1 MSSPRTLCAYVHVPY
16 CLRRCGYCDFNTYS
30 NLSLGPGV
38 EGYAAALLQEVGLY
52 APDCSGSVA
61 ESQGGG
67 HKSGGHKVGAGHEG
81 GAGGVGAGHVGAG
94 HEGGSGGVGAG
105 GAGGRALTSVFFGGG
120 TPTVLPATDLVR
132 VLRGLSE
139 TFGLTPGAEVTT
151 EANPDT
157 VTPQYLEALAAGG
170 FTRVSFGMQSAIPAV
185 LATLDRTHQQKHLVA
200 GVRAA
205 RAQGLEVSVD
215 LIYGTPGESLADWRA
230 SLDAA
235 LELGVDHV
243 SCYALVIEP
252 GTALGRA
259 LAQGEIAPVDPDDQ
273 ADKYELADETLS
285 AAGLE
290 WYEISNWARPSHEC
304 CHNLAYWQNQ
314 DWYGFG
320 PGAHSHL
327 GSTRFWNLRHPAK
340 WMQSLQAGHR
350 PIDDQEIITGESAR
364 LEKLLLN
371 LRLRQGLDLGEY
383 AREFGVD
390 APAVLR
396 EAHELAGEGLLD
408 GALLPDGDSLP
419 DCDLVQKGG
428 SLPVGPLSRVGE
440 LPQVDGLPHQGGLLT
455 PEEFPHREGS
465 APDALNSG
473 AGRAV
478 LTRRGRLLAD
488 TVIQRLV
495 GVS

>member
-30 NLSLGPGV
+30 NLLLGPGV

-52 APDCSGSVA
+52 APDYSGSVA
-61 ESQGGG
+61 ESQG
-67 HKSGGHKVGAGHEG
+67 GGHKVGAGHEG
-81 GAGGVGAGHVGAG
+81 GAGGAGTGHVGAV
-94 HEGGSGGVGAG
+94 HQD
-105 GAGGRALTSVFFGGG
+105 GRPLTSVFFGGG

-132 VLRGLSE
+132 VLRGLSQ
-139 TFGLTPGAEVTT
+139 TFGLVPGAEVTT

-157 VTPQYLEALAAGG
+157 VTPQYLEALAVGG

-185 LATLDRTHQQKHLVA
+185 LATLDRTHQQQHLVA

-259 LAQGEIAPVDPDDQ
+259 LAQGEIPPVDPDDQ

-285 AAGLE
+285 ATGLE
-290 WYEISNWARPSHEC
+290 WYEISNWARPGHEC
-304 CHNLAYWQNQ
+304 RHNLAYWRDQ

-340 WMQSLQAGHR
+340 WAQSLQVGHR

-383 AREFGVD
+383 AREFRVD
-390 APAVLR
+390 AAALLS
-396 EAHELAGEGLLD
+396 EAHELAAEGLLD
-408 GALLPDGDSLP
+408 GALLPD
-419 DCDLVQKGG
+419 
-428 SLPVGPLSRVGE
+428 
-440 LPQVDGLPHQGGLLT
+440 T
-455 PEEFPHREGS
+455 S
-465 APDALNSG
+465 ASG

-488 TVIQRLV
+488 TVIQRLA

>member
-30 NLSLGPGV
+30 NLLLGPGV
-38 EGYAAALLQEVGLY
+38 EGYAAALLREVGLY

-67 HKSGGHKVGAGHEG
+67 HQGGGHEDGGVGGGHEDGVG
-81 GAGGVGAGHVGAG
+81 GVGPGGVGAVNQD
-94 HEGGSGGVGAG
+94 
-105 GAGGRALTSVFFGGG
+105 GRALTSVFFGGG
-120 TPTVLPATDLVR
+120 TPTVLPAADLVR

-139 TFGLTPGAEVTT
+139 TFGLAPDAEVTT

-157 VTPQYLEALAAGG
+157 VAPQYLEALAAGG

-185 LATLDRTHQQKHLVA
+185 LATLDRTHQQQHLVA

-215 LIYGTPGESLADWRA
+215 LIYGTPTESLADWRA

-259 LAQGEIAPVDPDDQ
+259 LAQGEIPPVDPDDQ
-273 ADKYELADETLS
+273 ADKYELAVEVLS

-290 WYEISNWARPSHEC
+290 WYEISNWARPGHEC
-304 CHNLAYWQNQ
+304 RHNLAYWQNQ

-327 GSTRFWNLRHPAK
+327 GSMRFWNLRHPAK
-340 WMQSLQAGHR
+340 WIQSLRAGHR
-350 PIDDQEIITGESAR
+350 PVDGQEIITGESAR

-390 APAVLR
+390 AAALLR

-408 GALLPDGDSLP
+408 GALLPGADSLP

-428 SLPVGPLSRVGE
+428 SLPVGQLSRG
-440 LPQVDGLPHQGGLLT
+440 DGLPQADGLPRGDELLHQD
-455 PEEFPHREGS
+455 GS
-465 APDALNSG
+465 ALDALTSG

-478 LTRRGRLLAD
+478 LTRSGRLLAD
-488 TVIQRLV
+488 TVIQRLA
-495 GVS
+495 GVQ

>member
-30 NLSLGPGV
+30 NLLLGPGV
-38 EGYAAALLQEVGLY
+38 EGYAAALLREVGLY
-52 APDCSGSVA
+52 APDCSGA
-61 ESQGGG
+61 DAACQGGG
-67 HKSGGHKVGAGHEG
+67 HEGGAGHKG
-81 GAGGVGAGHVGAG
+81 GAGGVGAGH
-94 HEGGSGGVGAG
+94 VGAG

-120 TPTVLPATDLVR
+120 TPTVLPAADLVR
-132 VLRGLSE
+132 VLRGLRQ
-139 TFGLTPGAEVTT
+139 TFGLVPEAEVTA

-157 VTPQYLEALAAGG
+157 VTPQYLEALATGG

-259 LAQGEIAPVDPDDQ
+259 LARGGIAPVDPDDQ

-290 WYEISNWARPSHEC
+290 WYEISNWARPGHEC
-304 CHNLAYWQNQ
+304 RHNLAYWQNQ

-327 GSTRFWNLRHPAK
+327 DSTRFWNLRHPAK
-340 WMQSLQAGHR
+340 WMQSLRAGHR
-350 PIDDQEIITGESAR
+350 PVDGQEIITGESAR

-371 LRLRQGLDLGEY
+371 LRLRQGLDLREY

-390 APAVLR
+390 AAALLR

-408 GALLPDGDSLP
+408 GALLPGGDSLP

-428 SLPVGPLSRVGE
+428 SLPVGQLSQVGE
-440 LPQVDGLPHQGGLLT
+440 LPQVDGLPHQGGLL
-455 PEEFPHREGS
+455 HQCGS
-465 APDALNSG
+465 APDALTCG

-488 TVIQRLV
+488 TVIQRLA

>member
-38 EGYAAALLQEVGLY
+38 EGYAAALLREVGLY
-52 APDCSGSVA
+52 APDCSGTEAVC
-61 ESQGGG
+61 QDGG
-67 HKSGGHKVGAGHEG
+67 HE
-81 GAGGVGAGHVGAG
+81 
-94 HEGGSGGVGAG
+94 
-105 GAGGRALTSVFFGGG
+105 GGRALTSVFFGGG

-132 VLRGLSE
+132 VLRGLRQ
-139 TFGLTPGAEVTT
+139 TFGLVPGAEITT

-157 VTPQYLEALAAGG
+157 VTPQYLEALATGG

-185 LATLDRTHQQKHLVA
+185 LATLDRTHQQQHLVA

-215 LIYGTPGESLADWRA
+215 LIYGTPGESLADWQA

-259 LAQGEIAPVDPDDQ
+259 LARGGIAPVDPDDQ
-273 ADKYELADETLS
+273 ADKYELADEVLS
-285 AAGLE
+285 AVGLE
-290 WYEISNWARPSHEC
+290 WYEISNWARPGHEC
-304 CHNLAYWQNQ
+304 RHNLAYWQNQ

-327 GSTRFWNLRHPAK
+327 GSMRFWNLRHPAK

-350 PIDDQEIITGESAR
+350 PVDDQEIITGESAR

-390 APAVLR
+390 AAALLR

-408 GALLPDGDSLP
+408 SALLPDGDSLP
-419 DCDLVQKGG
+419 DCELMQKGG
-428 SLPVGPLSRVGE
+428 SLPVGQLSRG
-440 LPQVDGLPHQGGLLT
+440 DGLPQGDGIPQQDEFLRQDGL
-455 PEEFPHREGS
+455 
-465 APDALNSG
+465 APDVLTSG

-488 TVIQRLV
+488 TVIQRLA
-495 GVS
+495 GVQ

>member
-52 APDCSGSVA
+52 APDRFGA
-61 ESQGGG
+61 EAVRRDLGHQDGG
-67 HKSGGHKVGAGHEG
+67 HKG
-81 GAGGVGAGHVGAG
+81 GAGGFGPG
-94 HEGGSGGVGAG
+94 GAG
-105 GAGGRALTSVFFGGG
+105 GAGAVSQDGRTLTSVFFGGG
-120 TPTVLPATDLVR
+120 TPTVLPAADLVR

-139 TFGLTPGAEVTT
+139 TFGLAPDAEVTT

-157 VTPQYLEALAAGG
+157 VTPQYLEALATGG

-290 WYEISNWARPSHEC
+290 WYEISNWARPGHEC
-304 CHNLAYWQNQ
+304 RHNLAYWQNQ

-350 PIDDQEIITGESAR
+350 PVDDQEFITGESAR

-371 LRLRQGLDLGEY
+371 LRLREGLDLGEY

-390 APAVLR
+390 AAALLR
-396 EAHELAGEGLLD
+396 EAHELAAEGLLD
-408 GALLPDGDSLP
+408 SALLPDGDSLP
-419 DCDLVQKGG
+419 DCELMQKGG
-428 SLPVGPLSRVGE
+428 SLPVGQLSRG
-440 LPQVDGLPHQGGLLT
+440 DGLPQGDGIPQQDEFLRQDGL
-455 PEEFPHREGS
+455 
-465 APDALNSG
+465 APDVLTSG

-488 TVIQRLV
+488 TVIQRLA
-495 GVS
+495 GVQ

>member
-38 EGYAAALLQEVGLY
+38 EGYAAALLREVGLY
-52 APDCSGSVA
+52 APDCSDA
-61 ESQGGG
+61 EAACRDGGHQGGR
-67 HKSGGHKVGAGHEG
+67 HEGGRHEG
-81 GAGGVGAGHVGAG
+81 GAGVAGTGDAGAVPQDGGHQDT
-94 HEGGSGGVGAG
+94 
-105 GAGGRALTSVFFGGG
+105 RPLTSVFFGGG
-120 TPTVLPATDLVR
+120 TPTVLPAADLVR
-132 VLRGLSE
+132 VLRGLRQ
-139 TFGLTPGAEVTT
+139 TFGLMPGAEVTT

-157 VTPQYLEALAAGG
+157 VTPQYLDTLAAGG

-185 LATLDRTHQQKHLVA
+185 LETLDRTHQQQHLVA

-230 SLDAA
+230 SLEAA
-235 LELGVDHV
+235 LDLGVDHV

-259 LAQGEIAPVDPDDQ
+259 LAQGKIAPVDPDDQ
-273 ADKYELADETLS
+273 ADKYELADEMLS

-290 WYEISNWARPSHEC
+290 WYEISNWARPGHVC
-304 CHNLAYWQNQ
+304 RHNLAYWQNQ

-340 WMQSLQAGHR
+340 WMQSLRAGHR
-350 PIDDQEIITGESAR
+350 PVDGQEIITGESAR

-390 APAVLR
+390 AAALLS
-396 EAHELAGEGLLD
+396 EAHELAGEGLLT
-408 GALLPDGDSLP
+408 G
-419 DCDLVQKGG
+419 
-428 SLPVGPLSRVGE
+428 
-440 LPQVDGLPHQGGLLT
+440 
-455 PEEFPHREGS
+455 
-465 APDALNSG
+465 N

-488 TVIQRLV
+488 TVIQRLA

>member
-38 EGYAAALLQEVGLY
+38 GGYAAALLREVGLY
-52 APDCSGSVA
+52 APDSSGVEA
-61 ESQGGG
+61 VCRDGG
-67 HKSGGHKVGAGHEG
+67 HKGGRHEDGVGGV
-81 GAGGVGAGHVGAG
+81 GGVGAV
-94 HEGGSGGVGAG
+94 SQD
-105 GAGGRALTSVFFGGG
+105 GRALTSVFFGGG

-132 VLRGLSE
+132 VLHGLSE
-139 TFGLTPGAEVTT
+139 TFGLVPGAEVTT

-157 VTPQYLEALAAGG
+157 VTPQYLDTLAAGG

-185 LATLDRTHQQKHLVA
+185 LATLDRTHQQQHLVA

-290 WYEISNWARPSHEC
+290 WYEISNWARPGHVC
-304 CHNLAYWQNQ
+304 RHNLAYWQNQ

-340 WMQSLQAGHR
+340 WMQSLRAGHR
-350 PIDDQEIITGESAR
+350 PVDDQEFITGESAC

-371 LRLRQGLDLGEY
+371 LRLREGLDLGEY

-390 APAVLR
+390 AAALLS

-408 GALLPDGDSLP
+408 GALLPD
-419 DCDLVQKGG
+419 
-428 SLPVGPLSRVGE
+428 
-440 LPQVDGLPHQGGLLT
+440 T
-455 PEEFPHREGS
+455 S
-465 APDALNSG
+465 ASG

-488 TVIQRLV
+488 TVIQRLA

>member
-30 NLSLGPGV
+30 NLLLGPGV
-38 EGYAAALLQEVGLY
+38 ERYAAALLREVGLY

-61 ESQGGG
+61 ESQD
-67 HKSGGHKVGAGHEG
+67 GGHKVGAGG
-81 GAGGVGAGHVGAG
+81 VGAG
-94 HEGGSGGVGAG
+94 HEGGSGRVGAG
-105 GAGGRALTSVFFGGG
+105 DAGSGHQGGRALTSVFFGGG
-120 TPTVLPATDLVR
+120 TPTVLPAADLVR

-139 TFGLTPGAEVTT
+139 TFGMVPGAEVTT

-235 LELGVDHV
+235 LELGMDHV

-259 LAQGEIAPVDPDDQ
+259 LAQGEIPPVDPDDQ

-290 WYEISNWARPSHEC
+290 WYEISNWARLGHEC
-304 CHNLAYWQNQ
+304 RHNLAYWQNQ

-327 GSTRFWNLRHPAK
+327 GSKRFWNLRHPAK
-340 WMQSLQAGHR
+340 WAQSLQAGHR

-390 APAVLR
+390 AAALLR

-408 GALLPDGDSLP
+408 GALLPDSLP

-428 SLPVGPLSRVGE
+428 SLPVGQLSQVGE
-440 LPQVDGLPHQGGLLT
+440 LPQGDGLPRGDELLT
-455 PEEFPHREGS
+455 PEEFPHREES

>member
-38 EGYAAALLQEVGLY
+38 EGYAAALLREVGLY
-52 APDCSGSVA
+52 ASDCFGA
-61 ESQGGG
+61 EAVCQGGG
-67 HKSGGHKVGAGHEG
+67 HKGGVGHEG
-81 GAGGVGAGHVGAG
+81 GV
-94 HEGGSGGVGAG
+94 G
-105 GAGGRALTSVFFGGG
+105 GAGAGDAGVGGAGAVHQNGGHQDGRVLTSVFFGGG
-120 TPTVLPATDLVR
+120 TPTVLPATDLGR

-139 TFGLTPGAEVTT
+139 TFGLAPDAEVTT

-185 LATLDRTHQQKHLVA
+185 LATLDRTHQQQHLVA

-215 LIYGTPGESLADWRA
+215 LIYGTPGETLADWRA

-290 WYEISNWARPSHEC
+290 WYEISNWARPGHEC
-304 CHNLAYWQNQ
+304 RHNLAYWRDQ

-327 GSTRFWNLRHPAK
+327 GSARFWNLRHPAK
-340 WMQSLQAGHR
+340 WAQSLQAGHR
-350 PIDDQEIITGESAR
+350 PVDGQEIITGESAR

-390 APAVLR
+390 AAALLS
-396 EAHELAGEGLLD
+396 EAHELAQEGLLD
-408 GALLPDGDSLP
+408 GALLPGGDSLP

-428 SLPVGPLSRVGE
+428 SLPVGPLSQG
-440 LPQVDGLPHQGGLLT
+440 DGLPHQD
-455 PEEFPHREGS
+455 GS
-465 APDALNSG
+465 APNALTSG

-488 TVIQRLV
+488 TVIQRLA

>member
-38 EGYAAALLQEVGLY
+38 EGYAAALLREVGLY

-61 ESQGGG
+61 ESQVGG
-67 HKSGGHKVGAGHEG
+67 HKSGGHKVGAGR
-81 GAGGVGAGHVGAG
+81 VGAGCQDV
-94 HEGGSGGVGAG
+94 
-105 GAGGRALTSVFFGGG
+105 RALTSVFFGGG
-120 TPTVLPATDLVR
+120 TPTVLPAADLVR

-139 TFGLTPGAEVTT
+139 TFGLVPEAEVTT

-157 VTPQYLEALAAGG
+157 VTPQYLEALAEGG

-185 LATLDRTHQQKHLVA
+185 LATLDRTHHQQHLVA

-215 LIYGTPGESLADWRA
+215 LIYGTPGESLADWQA

-273 ADKYELADETLS
+273 AYKYELADEMLS

-290 WYEISNWARPSHEC
+290 WYEISNWARPGHEC
-304 CHNLAYWQNQ
+304 RHNLAYWQNQ

-327 GSTRFWNLRHPAK
+327 DSTRFWNLRHPAK
-340 WMQSLQAGHR
+340 WMQSLRAGHR
-350 PIDDQEIITGESAR
+350 PVDGQEIITGESAR

-390 APAVLR
+390 AAALLS

-408 GALLPDGDSLP
+408 GALLPDGDSLS
-419 DCDLVQKGG
+419 DCELMQKGG
-428 SLPVGPLSRVGE
+428 SLPVGQPLQVDG
-440 LPQVDGLPHQGGLLT
+440 LPQGDGLPHQGGLL
-455 PEEFPHREGS
+455 HQDGS

-488 TVIQRLV
+488 TVIQRLA

>member
-1 MSSPRTLCAYVHVPY
+1 MGSPRTLSAYVHVPY

-38 EGYAAALLQEVGLY
+38 GGYAAALLREIGLY
-52 APDCSGSVA
+52 ARDCSGAVA
-61 ESQGGG
+61 VCPDGG
-67 HKSGGHKVGAGHEG
+67 HKGGGHEG
-81 GAGGVGAGHVGAG
+81 GAGV
-94 HEGGSGGVGAG
+94 VGAG
-105 GAGGRALTSVFFGGG
+105 GTGAGRQDGRALTSVFFGGG

-132 VLRGLSE
+132 VLRGLNQ
-139 TFGLTPGAEVTT
+139 TFGLAPDAEVTT

-157 VTPQYLEALAAGG
+157 VTPEDLDTLVAGG
-170 FTRVSFGMQSAIPAV
+170 FTRVSFGMQSAVPAV
-185 LATLDRTHQQKHLVA
+185 LATLNRTHQQKHLVA
-200 GVRAA
+200 GVQAA
-205 RAQGLEVSVD
+205 HSRGLEVSVD
-215 LIYGTPGESLADWRA
+215 LIYGTPGETLADWRA

-259 LAQGEIAPVDPDDQ
+259 LAQGDIPPVDPDDQ
-273 ADKYELADETLS
+273 ADKYELADEVLS
-285 AAGLE
+285 AAGLQ
-290 WYEISNWARPSHEC
+290 WYEISNWALPGHEC
-304 CHNLAYWQNQ
+304 RHNLAYWRDQ

-340 WMQSLQAGHR
+340 WMQSVQSGRR
-350 PIDDQEIITGESAR
+350 PVDGQEIVTGDSAR
-364 LEKLLLN
+364 LERLLLN

-390 APAVLR
+390 PAALLF
-396 EAHELAGEGLLD
+396 EARELAGEGLLEG
-408 GALLPDGDSLP
+408 GALLPEDATPSDYELAP
-419 DCDLVQKGG
+419 KGG
-428 SLPVGPLSRVGE
+428 SLSVGQCSQG
-440 LPQVDGLPHQGGLLT
+440 DGLPHQNELL
-455 PEEFPHREGS
+455 HQDGS
-465 APDALNSG
+465 VTDTLTSN

-488 TVIQRLV
+488 TVIQRLA
-495 GVS
+495 GVQ

>member
-38 EGYAAALLQEVGLY
+38 EGYAAALLREVGLY
-52 APDCSGSVA
+52 APDCSGA
-61 ESQGGG
+61 DAACQGGG
-67 HKSGGHKVGAGHEG
+67 HKG
-81 GAGGVGAGHVGAG
+81 GAGHVGAG
-94 HEGGSGGVGAG
+94 GAG
-105 GAGGRALTSVFFGGG
+105 AISQGGRALTSVFFGGG

-132 VLRGLSE
+132 VLHGLSE
-139 TFGLTPGAEVTT
+139 TFGLVPGAEVTT

-230 SLDAA
+230 SLNAA

-259 LAQGEIAPVDPDDQ
+259 LAQGEIPPVDPDDQ

-290 WYEISNWARPSHEC
+290 WYEISNWARPGHEC
-304 CHNLAYWQNQ
+304 RHNLAYWQNQ

-340 WMQSLQAGHR
+340 WMQSLRAGHR
-350 PIDDQEIITGESAR
+350 PVDGQEIITGDSAR

-371 LRLRQGLDLGEY
+371 LRLRQGLDLREY

-390 APAVLR
+390 AAALLR
-396 EAHELAGEGLLD
+396 EAHELAG
-408 GALLPDGDSLP
+408 
-419 DCDLVQKGG
+419 
-428 SLPVGPLSRVGE
+428 
-440 LPQVDGLPHQGGLLT
+440 GGLLT
-455 PEEFPHREGS
+455 G
-465 APDALNSG
+465 N

-488 TVIQRLV
+488 TVIQRLA

>member
-38 EGYAAALLQEVGLY
+38 EGYAAALLREVGLY

-67 HKSGGHKVGAGHEG
+67 HQGGGHED
-81 GAGGVGAGHVGAG
+81 GGVGAGHVGAG
-94 HEGGSGGVGAG
+94 GAG
-105 GAGGRALTSVFFGGG
+105 AVSQDGRALTSVFFGGG
-120 TPTVLPATDLVR
+120 TPTVLPAADLVR
-132 VLRGLSE
+132 VLHGLRQ
-139 TFGLTPGAEVTT
+139 TFGLAPDAEVTT

-185 LATLDRTHQQKHLVA
+185 LATLDRTHQQQHLVA

-215 LIYGTPGESLADWRA
+215 LIYGTPTESLADWRS
-230 SLDAA
+230 SLNAA

-259 LAQGEIAPVDPDDQ
+259 LAQGGIPPVDPDDQ

-290 WYEISNWARPSHEC
+290 WYEISNWARPGHEC
-304 CHNLAYWQNQ
+304 RHNLAYWQNQ

-350 PIDDQEIITGESAR
+350 PVDDQEIITGESAR

-390 APAVLR
+390 APALLS
-396 EAHELAGEGLLD
+396 EAHELAAEGLLE

-419 DCDLVQKGG
+419 DCELMQKGG
-428 SLPVGPLSRVGE
+428 SLPVGQLSRG
-440 LPQVDGLPHQGGLLT
+440 DGLPQADGLPQGDEILRQDGL
-455 PEEFPHREGS
+455 
-465 APDALNSG
+465 APDALTNG

-495 GVS
+495 GVL

>member
-30 NLSLGPGV
+30 NLLLGPGV
-38 EGYAAALLQEVGLY
+38 ERYAAALLREVGLY

-61 ESQGGG
+61 ESQD
-67 HKSGGHKVGAGHEG
+67 GGHKVGAGG
-81 GAGGVGAGHVGAG
+81 VGAG
-94 HEGGSGGVGAG
+94 HEGGSGRVGAG
-105 GAGGRALTSVFFGGG
+105 DAGSGHQGGRALTSVFFGGG
-120 TPTVLPATDLVR
+120 TPTVLPAADLVR

-139 TFGLTPGAEVTT
+139 TFGMVPGAEVTT

-235 LELGVDHV
+235 LELGMDHV

-259 LAQGEIAPVDPDDQ
+259 LAQGEIPPVDPDDQ

-290 WYEISNWARPSHEC
+290 WYEISNWARPGHEC
-304 CHNLAYWQNQ
+304 RHNLAYWQNQ

-327 GSTRFWNLRHPAK
+327 GSKRFWNLRHPAK
-340 WMQSLQAGHR
+340 WAQSLQAGHR

-390 APAVLR
+390 AAALLR

-408 GALLPDGDSLP
+408 GALLPDSLP

-428 SLPVGPLSRVGE
+428 SLPVGQLSQVGE
-440 LPQVDGLPHQGGLLT
+440 LPQGDGLPRGDELLT
-455 PEEFPHREGS
+455 PEEFPHREES

>member
-38 EGYAAALLQEVGLY
+38 GGYAAALLREVGLY
-52 APDCSGSVA
+52 APDSSGVEA
-61 ESQGGG
+61 VCRDGG
-67 HKSGGHKVGAGHEG
+67 HKGGVGHEG
-81 GAGGVGAGHVGAG
+81 GAGHVGAG
-94 HEGGSGGVGAG
+94 GAVSQD
-105 GAGGRALTSVFFGGG
+105 GRALTSVFFGGG

-139 TFGLTPGAEVTT
+139 TFGLAPDAEVTT

-185 LATLDRTHQQKHLVA
+185 LATLDRTHQQQHLVA

-290 WYEISNWARPSHEC
+290 WYEISNWARPGHVC
-304 CHNLAYWQNQ
+304 RHNLAYWQNQ

-327 GSTRFWNLRHPAK
+327 GSTRYWNLRHPAK

-350 PIDDQEIITGESAR
+350 PVDDQEIITGESAR

-390 APAVLR
+390 AAALLC

-408 GALLPDGDSLP
+408 GNG
-419 DCDLVQKGG
+419 
-428 SLPVGPLSRVGE
+428 
-440 LPQVDGLPHQGGLLT
+440 
-455 PEEFPHREGS
+455 
-465 APDALNSG
+465 
-473 AGRAV
+473 GRAV

-488 TVIQRLV
+488 TVIQRLA

>member
-52 APDCSGSVA
+52 APDSSGA
-61 ESQGGG
+61 ETACRGGG
-67 HKSGGHKVGAGHEG
+67 HKGGGHEG
-81 GAGGVGAGHVGAG
+81 GAGGVGAGCQD
-94 HEGGSGGVGAG
+94 
-105 GAGGRALTSVFFGGG
+105 GRALTSVFFGGG
-120 TPTVLPATDLVR
+120 TPTVLPASDLVR
-132 VLRGLSE
+132 VLHGLRQS
-139 TFGLTPGAEVTT
+139 FGLAPDAEVTT

-185 LATLDRTHQQKHLVA
+185 LATLDRTHQQQHLVA

-259 LAQGEIAPVDPDDQ
+259 LAQGEIPPVDPDDQ

-290 WYEISNWARPSHEC
+290 WYEISNWARPGHEC
-304 CHNLAYWQNQ
+304 RHNLAYWQNQ

-390 APAVLR
+390 AAALLR
-396 EAHELAGEGLLD
+396 EAHELAAEGLLD
-408 GALLPDGDSLP
+408 GALLPGGDSLP

-428 SLPVGPLSRVGE
+428 SLPVGQLSQVGE
-440 LPQVDGLPHQGGLLT
+440 LPQVDGLPHQGGLL
-455 PEEFPHREGS
+455 HQCGS
-465 APDALNSG
+465 APDALTCG

-488 TVIQRLV
+488 TVIQRLA

>member
-1 MSSPRTLCAYVHVPY
+1 MNSPRTLCAYVHVPY

-38 EGYAAALLQEVGLY
+38 AGYAAALLQEVGLY
-52 APDCSGSVA
+52 APDYSGSVA
-61 ESQGGG
+61 KSQGGG
-67 HKSGGHKVGAGHEG
+67 HKG
-81 GAGGVGAGHVGAG
+81 
-94 HEGGSGGVGAG
+94 GAG

-120 TPTVLPATDLVR
+120 TPTVLPAADLVR
-132 VLRGLSE
+132 VLCGLSK
-139 TFGLTPGAEVTT
+139 TFGLAPGAEVTT

-170 FTRVSFGMQSAIPAV
+170 FTRVSFGMQSAISAV

-205 RAQGLEVSVD
+205 RSQGLEVSVD
-215 LIYGTPGESLADWRA
+215 LIYGTPGESLEDWRS

-235 LELGVDHV
+235 LELGVEHV
-243 SCYALVIEP
+243 SCYALVIER

-259 LAQGEIAPVDPDDQ
+259 LARGEIAPVDPDDQ
-273 ADKYELADETLS
+273 ADKYELADERLS

-290 WYEISNWARPSHEC
+290 WYEISNWARPGHEC
-304 CHNLAYWQNQ
+304 RHNLAYWRDQ

-327 GSTRFWNLRHPAK
+327 GSKRFWNLRHPAK
-340 WMQSLQAGHR
+340 WAQSLQAGHR

-390 APAVLR
+390 AAALLS

-408 GALLPDGDSLP
+408 SALLPDSLP

-428 SLPVGPLSRVGE
+428 SLLAGPLSRG
-440 LPQVDGLPHQGGLLT
+440 DGLPQADGFPHQDELLHQG
-455 PEEFPHREGS
+455 RS
-465 APDALNSG
+465 APDALTSG

-488 TVIQRLV
+488 TVIQRLA

>member
-38 EGYAAALLQEVGLY
+38 EGYAAALLREVGLY
-52 APDCSGSVA
+52 APDCSGA
-61 ESQGGG
+61 EAVRRDLGHQDGG
-67 HKSGGHKVGAGHEG
+67 HKGGV
-81 GAGGVGAGHVGAG
+81 GGVGAVNQD
-94 HEGGSGGVGAG
+94 
-105 GAGGRALTSVFFGGG
+105 GRALTSVFFGGG

-139 TFGLTPGAEVTT
+139 TFGLAPDAEVTT

-215 LIYGTPGESLADWRA
+215 LIYGTPGETLADWRA

-273 ADKYELADETLS
+273 ADKYELADEVLS
-285 AAGLE
+285 TAGLE
-290 WYEISNWARPSHEC
+290 WYEISNWARPGHEC
-304 CHNLAYWQNQ
+304 RHNLAYWQNQ

-327 GSTRFWNLRHPAK
+327 GSMRFWNLRHPAK
-340 WMQSLQAGHR
+340 WMQSLWVGHR
-350 PIDDQEIITGESAR
+350 PVDGQEIITGDSAR

-390 APAVLR
+390 AAALLR
-396 EAHELAGEGLLD
+396 EAHELAEEGLL
-408 GALLPDGDSLP
+408 
-419 DCDLVQKGG
+419 
-428 SLPVGPLSRVGE
+428 
-440 LPQVDGLPHQGGLLT
+440 T
-455 PEEFPHREGS
+455 
-465 APDALNSG
+465 SG

-478 LTRRGRLLAD
+478 LTRSGRLLAD
-488 TVIQRLV
+488 TVIQRLA
-495 GVS
+495 GVQ

>member
-38 EGYAAALLQEVGLY
+38 EGYAAALLREVGLY

-67 HKSGGHKVGAGHEG
+67 HEGGRHEG
-81 GAGGVGAGHVGAG
+81 GV
-94 HEGGSGGVGAG
+94 G
-105 GAGGRALTSVFFGGG
+105 GAGAGDAGVGGAGAVHQNGGHQDGRVLTSVFFGGG

-139 TFGLTPGAEVTT
+139 TFGLAPDAEVTT

-185 LATLDRTHQQKHLVA
+185 LATLDRTHQQQHLVA

-259 LAQGEIAPVDPDDQ
+259 LAQGEIAPVDLDDQ

-290 WYEISNWARPSHEC
+290 WYEISNWARPGHEC
-304 CHNLAYWQNQ
+304 RHNLAYWQNQ

-340 WMQSLQAGHR
+340 WMQSLRAGHR

-390 APAVLR
+390 APALLS

-408 GALLPDGDSLP
+408 GALLPGGDALP
-419 DCDLVQKGG
+419 DCELMQKGG
-428 SLPVGPLSRVGE
+428 SLPVEQLLQG
-440 LPQVDGLPHQGGLLT
+440 DGLPHQD
-455 PEEFPHREGS
+455 GS
-465 APDALNSG
+465 APDALTGG

-478 LTRRGRLLAD
+478 LTRSGRLLAD
-488 TVIQRLV
+488 TVIQRLAE
-495 GVS
+495 VS

>member
-52 APDCSGSVA
+52 AADCSGSVA

-67 HKSGGHKVGAGHEG
+67 HKGEGHEG
-81 GAGGVGAGHVGAG
+81 GAGGVGAGCQDV
-94 HEGGSGGVGAG
+94 
-105 GAGGRALTSVFFGGG
+105 RALTSVFFGGG
-120 TPTVLPATDLVR
+120 TPTVLPAADLVR

-139 TFGLTPGAEVTT
+139 TFGLVPGAEVTT

-185 LATLDRTHQQKHLVA
+185 LATLDRTHQQQHLVA

-215 LIYGTPGESLADWRA
+215 LIYGTPTESLADWQA

-285 AAGLE
+285 SAGLE
-290 WYEISNWARPSHEC
+290 WYEISNWARPGHEC
-304 CHNLAYWQNQ
+304 RHNLAYWQNQ

-340 WMQSLQAGHR
+340 WMQSLRAGHR
-350 PIDDQEIITGESAR
+350 PVDGQEIITGESAR

-390 APAVLR
+390 AAALLR
-396 EAHELAGEGLLD
+396 EAHELAGEGLLE

-419 DCDLVQKGG
+419 DCELMQKGG
-428 SLPVGPLSRVGE
+428 SLPVGQLSRGDG
-440 LPQVDGLPHQGGLLT
+440 LRQGDGLPQQDEFLRQDGL
-455 PEEFPHREGS
+455 
-465 APDALNSG
+465 APDVLTSG

-488 TVIQRLV
+488 TVIQRLA

>member
-1 MSSPRTLCAYVHVPY
+1 MGSPRTLCAYVHVPY

-38 EGYAAALLQEVGLY
+38 EGYAAALLREVGLY
-52 APDCSGSVA
+52 APDCSGA
-61 ESQGGG
+61 KTACRDGR
-67 HKSGGHKVGAGHEG
+67 HKGCGHEG
-81 GAGGVGAGHVGAG
+81 GAGGVGPGDVGGGHQ
-94 HEGGSGGVGAG
+94 
-105 GAGGRALTSVFFGGG
+105 GGRALTSVFFGGG
-120 TPTVLPATDLVR
+120 TPTVLPAPDLVR
-132 VLRGLSE
+132 VLRGLRQ
-139 TFGLTPGAEVTT
+139 TFGLVPGAEITT

-185 LATLDRTHQQKHLVA
+185 LETLDRTHQQQHLVA

-273 ADKYELADETLS
+273 VDKYELADEVLS
-285 AAGLE
+285 SAGLE
-290 WYEISNWARPSHEC
+290 WYEISNWARPGHVC
-304 CHNLAYWQNQ
+304 RHNLAYWQNQ

-340 WMQSLQAGHR
+340 WAQSLQAGHR
-350 PIDDQEIITGESAR
+350 PIDDQEFITGESAR

-390 APAVLR
+390 AAALLR
-396 EAHELAGEGLLD
+396 EAHELAGEGLL
-408 GALLPDGDSLP
+408 
-419 DCDLVQKGG
+419 
-428 SLPVGPLSRVGE
+428 
-440 LPQVDGLPHQGGLLT
+440 T
-455 PEEFPHREGS
+455 
-465 APDALNSG
+465 SG
-473 AGRAV
+473 ADWAV

-488 TVIQRLV
+488 TVIQRLA

>member
-38 EGYAAALLQEVGLY
+38 GGYAAALLREVGLY
-52 APDCSGSVA
+52 APDCFEA
-61 ESQGGG
+61 EAACQGCGHQGG
-67 HKSGGHKVGAGHEG
+67 GHEG
-81 GAGGVGAGHVGAG
+81 GAGC
-94 HEGGSGGVGAG
+94 VGAG
-105 GAGGRALTSVFFGGG
+105 GSGAVPQDGRALTSVFFGGG

-132 VLRGLSE
+132 VLRGLSQ
-139 TFGLTPGAEVTT
+139 TFGLAPEAEVTT

-157 VTPQYLEALAAGG
+157 VAPQYLEALAAGG

-185 LATLDRTHQQKHLVA
+185 LATLDRTHQQQHLVA

-215 LIYGTPGESLADWRA
+215 LIYGTPTESLADWRA

-259 LAQGEIAPVDPDDQ
+259 LAQGEIPPVDPDDQ
-273 ADKYELADETLS
+273 ADKYELADEVLS

-290 WYEISNWARPSHEC
+290 WYEISNWARPGHEC
-304 CHNLAYWQNQ
+304 RHNLAYWQNQ

-327 GSTRFWNLRHPAK
+327 GSMRFWNLRHPAK
-340 WMQSLQAGHR
+340 WIQSLRAGHR
-350 PIDDQEIITGESAR
+350 PVDGQEIITGESAR

-390 APAVLR
+390 AAALLR

-408 GALLPDGDSLP
+408 GALLPGADSLP

-428 SLPVGPLSRVGE
+428 SLPVGQLSRG
-440 LPQVDGLPHQGGLLT
+440 DGLPQADGLPRGDELLHQD
-455 PEEFPHREGS
+455 GS
-465 APDALNSG
+465 ALDALTSG

-478 LTRRGRLLAD
+478 LTRSGRLLAD
-488 TVIQRLV
+488 TVIQRLA
-495 GVS
+495 GVQ

>member
-38 EGYAAALLQEVGLY
+38 GGYAAALLQEVGLY

-67 HKSGGHKVGAGHEG
+67 HEGGGHKG
-81 GAGGVGAGHVGAG
+81 
-94 HEGGSGGVGAG
+94 GAG

-132 VLRGLSE
+132 VLRGLRE
-139 TFGLTPGAEVTT
+139 TFGLVPGAEVTT

-235 LELGVDHV
+235 LELGVEHV

-259 LAQGEIAPVDPDDQ
+259 LARGEIAPVDPDDQ

-290 WYEISNWARPSHEC
+290 WYEISNWARPGHEC
-304 CHNLAYWQNQ
+304 RHNLAYWRDQ

-327 GSTRFWNLRHPAK
+327 GSKCFWNLRHPAK

-350 PIDDQEIITGESAR
+350 PVDGQEIITGESAR

-371 LRLRQGLDLGEY
+371 LRLRQGLDLGGY

-390 APAVLR
+390 AAALLS

-408 GALLPDGDSLP
+408 GALLPGGDSLP
-419 DCDLVQKGG
+419 DCELVQMGG
-428 SLPVGPLSRVGE
+428 SLPVGQLSQGGGLSHKDE
-440 LPQVDGLPHQGGLLT
+440 LLHQGGST
-455 PEEFPHREGS
+455 
-465 APDALNSG
+465 PDALNIG

-488 TVIQRLV
+488 TVIQRLA

>member
-38 EGYAAALLQEVGLY
+38 GGYAAALLREVGLY
-52 APDCSGSVA
+52 APNCSGA
-61 ESQGGG
+61 EAVCQDGG
-67 HKSGGHKVGAGHEG
+67 HKGGGHEG
-81 GAGGVGAGHVGAG
+81 GVGGVGAGHAGA
-94 HEGGSGGVGAG
+94 VNQD
-105 GAGGRALTSVFFGGG
+105 GRALTSVFFGGG
-120 TPTVLPATDLVR
+120 TPTVLPAADLVR

-139 TFGLTPGAEVTT
+139 TFGLAPDAEVTT

-157 VTPQYLEALAAGG
+157 VAPQYLEALAAGG

-185 LATLDRTHQQKHLVA
+185 LATLDRTHQQQHLVA

-215 LIYGTPGESLADWRA
+215 LIYGTPTESLADWRA

-259 LAQGEIAPVDPDDQ
+259 LAQGEIPPVDPDDQ
-273 ADKYELADETLS
+273 ADKYELADEVLS

-290 WYEISNWARPSHEC
+290 WYEISNWARPGHEC
-304 CHNLAYWQNQ
+304 RHNLAYWQNQ

-327 GSTRFWNLRHPAK
+327 GSMRFWNLRHPAK
-340 WMQSLQAGHR
+340 WIQSLRAGHR
-350 PIDDQEIITGESAR
+350 PVDGQEIITGDSAR

-390 APAVLR
+390 AAALLR

-408 GALLPDGDSLP
+408 GALLPGADSLP

-428 SLPVGPLSRVGE
+428 SLPVGQLSRG
-440 LPQVDGLPHQGGLLT
+440 DGLPQADGLPRGDELLHQD
-455 PEEFPHREGS
+455 GS
-465 APDALNSG
+465 ALDALTSG

-478 LTRRGRLLAD
+478 LTRSGRLLAD
-488 TVIQRLV
+488 TVIQRLA

>member
-38 EGYAAALLQEVGLY
+38 GGYAAALLREVGLY
-52 APDCSGSVA
+52 APDSSGVEA
-61 ESQGGG
+61 VCRDGGHKGGG
-67 HKSGGHKVGAGHEG
+67 HQGGRHEG
-81 GAGGVGAGHVGAG
+81 GAGGVGPGGAG
-94 HEGGSGGVGAG
+94 AVSQ
-105 GAGGRALTSVFFGGG
+105 GGRALTSVFFGGG

-132 VLRGLSE
+132 VLRGLRE
-139 TFGLTPGAEVTT
+139 TFGLTPGVEVTT

-185 LATLDRTHQQKHLVA
+185 LATLDRTHQQQHLVA

-215 LIYGTPGESLADWRA
+215 LIYGTPTESLADWRA

-235 LELGVDHV
+235 LQLGVDHV

-273 ADKYELADETLS
+273 ADKYELADEVLS

-290 WYEISNWARPSHEC
+290 WYEISNWARPGHVC
-304 CHNLAYWQNQ
+304 RHNLAYWQNQ

-340 WMQSLQAGHR
+340 WVQSLQAGHR
-350 PIDDQEIITGESAR
+350 PIDDQEFITGESAR

-390 APAVLR
+390 AAALLS

-408 GALLPDGDSLP
+408 GALLPD
-419 DCDLVQKGG
+419 
-428 SLPVGPLSRVGE
+428 
-440 LPQVDGLPHQGGLLT
+440 T
-455 PEEFPHREGS
+455 S
-465 APDALNSG
+465 ASG

-488 TVIQRLV
+488 TVIQRLA

>member
-1 MSSPRTLCAYVHVPY
+1 MSSPRTLCAYLHVPY
-16 CLRRCGYCDFNTYS
+16 CLRRCGYCDFNTHS

-38 EGYAAALLQEVGLY
+38 EGYAAALLREVGLY
-52 APDCSGSVA
+52 APDSSGVEA
-61 ESQGGG
+61 VCRDGG
-67 HKSGGHKVGAGHEG
+67 HKGGAGHEG
-81 GAGGVGAGHVGAG
+81 GAGH
-94 HEGGSGGVGAG
+94 VGAG
-105 GAGGRALTSVFFGGG
+105 GAVSQDGRALTSVFFGGG

-139 TFGLTPGAEVTT
+139 TFGLAPDAEVTT

-185 LATLDRTHQQKHLVA
+185 LATLDRTHQQQHLVA

-285 AAGLE
+285 AAGME
-290 WYEISNWARPSHEC
+290 WYEISNWARPGHVC
-304 CHNLAYWQNQ
+304 RHNLAYWQNQ

-340 WMQSLQAGHR
+340 WAESLQAGHR
-350 PIDDQEIITGESAR
+350 PIDGQEIVTGDSAR

-383 AREFGVD
+383 ARDFGVD
-390 APAVLR
+390 AAALLS
-396 EAHELAGEGLLD
+396 EAHELAAEGLLD
-408 GALLPDGDSLP
+408 GNG
-419 DCDLVQKGG
+419 
-428 SLPVGPLSRVGE
+428 
-440 LPQVDGLPHQGGLLT
+440 
-455 PEEFPHREGS
+455 
-465 APDALNSG
+465 
-473 AGRAV
+473 GRAV

-488 TVIQRLV
+488 TVIQRLA

>member
-38 EGYAAALLQEVGLY
+38 EGYAAALLREVGLY
-52 APDCSGSVA
+52 AADCSGA
-61 ESQGGG
+61 EAACRDGGHQGGG
-67 HKSGGHKVGAGHEG
+67 HEGGAGHEV

-94 HEGGSGGVGAG
+94 CQDV
-105 GAGGRALTSVFFGGG
+105 RALTSVFFGGG
-120 TPTVLPATDLVR
+120 TPTVLPAADLVR
-132 VLRGLSE
+132 VLRGLRQ
-139 TFGLTPGAEVTT
+139 TFGLVPEAEVTT

-157 VTPQYLEALAAGG
+157 VTPQYLEALAEGG

-215 LIYGTPGESLADWRA
+215 LIYGTPTESLADWRA
-230 SLDAA
+230 SLNAA

-259 LAQGEIAPVDPDDQ
+259 LARGEIAPVDPDDQ

-290 WYEISNWARPSHEC
+290 WYEISNWARPGHEC
-304 CHNLAYWQNQ
+304 RHNMSYWQNQ

-340 WMQSLQAGHR
+340 WAQSLQAGHR

-371 LRLRQGLDLGEY
+371 LRLRQGLDLGGY

-390 APAVLR
+390 AAALLR
-396 EAHELAGEGLLD
+396 EAHELAAEGLLD
-408 GALLPDGDSLP
+408 GNG
-419 DCDLVQKGG
+419 
-428 SLPVGPLSRVGE
+428 
-440 LPQVDGLPHQGGLLT
+440 
-455 PEEFPHREGS
+455 
-465 APDALNSG
+465 
-473 AGRAV
+473 GRAV

>member
-52 APDCSGSVA
+52 APDCSGA
-61 ESQGGG
+61 EEVCRDGGYRGGG
-67 HKSGGHKVGAGHEG
+67 HEGGRHEG
-81 GAGGVGAGHVGAG
+81 GAGGVGAVHQGRNHK
-94 HEGGSGGVGAG
+94 GVG
-105 GAGGRALTSVFFGGG
+105 RQDTRPLTSVFFGGG
-120 TPTVLPATDLVR
+120 TPTVLPAADLVR
-132 VLRGLSE
+132 VLRGLRQ
-139 TFGLTPGAEVTT
+139 TFGLAPDAEVTT

-157 VTPQYLEALAAGG
+157 VTPQYLESLATGG

-185 LATLDRTHQQKHLVA
+185 LATLDRTHQQQHLVA

-205 RAQGLEVSVD
+205 RALGLEVSVD
-215 LIYGTPGESLADWRA
+215 LIYGTPGESLTDWRA
-230 SLDAA
+230 SLNAA

-290 WYEISNWARPSHEC
+290 WYEISNWARPGHVC
-304 CHNLAYWQNQ
+304 RHNLAYWRDQ

-327 GSTRFWNLRHPAK
+327 GSMRFWNLRHPAK
-340 WMQSLQAGHR
+340 WAQSLQAGHR
-350 PIDDQEIITGESAR
+350 PVDGQEIITGESAR
-364 LEKLLLN
+364 LEKLLLS

-390 APAVLR
+390 VAALLR
-396 EAHELAGEGLLD
+396 EAHELAGEGLLT
-408 GALLPDGDSLP
+408 S
-419 DCDLVQKGG
+419 
-428 SLPVGPLSRVGE
+428 
-440 LPQVDGLPHQGGLLT
+440 
-455 PEEFPHREGS
+455 
-465 APDALNSG
+465 N

-488 TVIQRLV
+488 TVIQRLA

>member
-38 EGYAAALLQEVGLY
+38 EGYAAALLQEVSLY
-52 APDCSGSVA
+52 ARDYSGA
-61 ESQGGG
+61 EAVRQGGG
-67 HKSGGHKVGAGHEG
+67 HQDGRHEG
-81 GAGGVGAGHVGAG
+81 GAGHVGG
-94 HEGGSGGVGAG
+94 G
-105 GAGGRALTSVFFGGG
+105 GAGAVSQDGRALTSVFFGGG

-139 TFGLTPGAEVTT
+139 TFGLVPGAEITT

-157 VTPQYLEALAAGG
+157 VTPQYLESLATGG
-170 FTRVSFGMQSAIPAV
+170 FTRVSFGMQSTIPAV

-230 SLDAA
+230 SLNAA

-259 LAQGEIAPVDPDDQ
+259 LARGEIAPVDPDDQ
-273 ADKYELADETLS
+273 ADKYELADEVLS

-290 WYEISNWARPSHEC
+290 WYEISNWARPGHVC
-304 CHNLAYWQNQ
+304 RHNLAYWQNQ

-327 GSTRFWNLRHPAK
+327 GGTRFWNLRHPAK

-350 PIDDQEIITGESAR
+350 PVDGQEIITGESAR

-371 LRLRQGLDLGEY
+371 LRLRQSLDLREY

-390 APAVLR
+390 AAALLC
-396 EAHELAGEGLLD
+396 EAHELAAEGLLD
-408 GALLPDGDSLP
+408 GALLPDSLP

-428 SLPVGPLSRVGE
+428 SLPVGQLS
-440 LPQVDGLPHQGGLLT
+440 QVDGLPQGDGLSQADGLSHQDELLHQGG
-455 PEEFPHREGS
+455 E
-465 APDALNSG
+465 APDALTSG
-473 AGRAV
+473 VGRAV

-488 TVIQRLV
+488 TVIQRLA
-495 GVS
+495 GVQ

>member
-38 EGYAAALLQEVGLY
+38 GGYAAALLREVGLY
-52 APDCSGSVA
+52 APDSSGVEA
-61 ESQGGG
+61 VCRDGG
-67 HKSGGHKVGAGHEG
+67 HKGGVGHEG
-81 GAGGVGAGHVGAG
+81 GAGHVGAG
-94 HEGGSGGVGAG
+94 GAVSQD
-105 GAGGRALTSVFFGGG
+105 GRALTSVFFGGG

-139 TFGLTPGAEVTT
+139 TFGLAPDAEVTT

-157 VTPQYLEALAAGG
+157 VTPQYLEAMAAGG

-185 LATLDRTHQQKHLVA
+185 LATLDRTHQQQHLVA

-290 WYEISNWARPSHEC
+290 WYEISNWARPGHVC
-304 CHNLAYWQNQ
+304 RHNLAYWQNQ

-340 WMQSLQAGHR
+340 WAESLQAGHR
-350 PIDDQEIITGESAR
+350 PVDDQEIITGESAR

-390 APAVLR
+390 AAALLS

-408 GALLPDGDSLP
+408 GNG
-419 DCDLVQKGG
+419 
-428 SLPVGPLSRVGE
+428 
-440 LPQVDGLPHQGGLLT
+440 
-455 PEEFPHREGS
+455 
-465 APDALNSG
+465 
-473 AGRAV
+473 GRAV

-488 TVIQRLV
+488 TVIQRLA

>member
-38 EGYAAALLQEVGLY
+38 GGYAAALLQEVGLY
-52 APDCSGSVA
+52 APDCSGA
-61 ESQGGG
+61 EAVCRDGG
-67 HKSGGHKVGAGHEG
+67 HKGGVGHEG
-81 GAGGVGAGHVGAG
+81 GAGGVGAGGAG
-94 HEGGSGGVGAG
+94 AVHQNGGHE
-105 GAGGRALTSVFFGGG
+105 GGRALTSVFFGGG

-132 VLRGLSE
+132 VLHGLSE
-139 TFGLTPGAEVTT
+139 TFGLAPDAEVTT

-157 VTPQYLEALAAGG
+157 VTPQYLEALATGG

-185 LATLDRTHQQKHLVA
+185 LATLDRTHQQQHLVA

-215 LIYGTPGESLADWRA
+215 LIYGTPTESLADWRA

-290 WYEISNWARPSHEC
+290 WYEISNWARPGHEC
-304 CHNLAYWQNQ
+304 RHNLAYWQNQ

-327 GSTRFWNLRHPAK
+327 DSTRFWNLRHPAK
-340 WMQSLQAGHR
+340 WAQSLRAGHR
-350 PIDDQEIITGESAR
+350 PVDGQEIITGESAR

-390 APAVLR
+390 AAALLC

-408 GALLPDGDSLP
+408 GALLPDSLP

-428 SLPVGPLSRVGE
+428 SLPVGQLSRGDG
-440 LPQVDGLPHQGGLLT
+440 LLQADGLPQGDELLRQDGL
-455 PEEFPHREGS
+455 
-465 APDALNSG
+465 APDVLTSG

-488 TVIQRLV
+488 TVIQRLA

>member
-38 EGYAAALLQEVGLY
+38 EGYAAALLQEIGLY

-67 HKSGGHKVGAGHEG
+67 HEG
-81 GAGGVGAGHVGAG
+81 GAGGVGAGH
-94 HEGGSGGVGAG
+94 EG
-105 GAGGRALTSVFFGGG
+105 GAGRVGAVHQDVRALTSVFFGGG

-139 TFGLTPGAEVTT
+139 TFGLVPGAEVTT

-185 LATLDRTHQQKHLVA
+185 LATLDRTHQQKHLVT

-215 LIYGTPGESLADWRA
+215 LIYGTPTESLADWRA

-259 LAQGEIAPVDPDDQ
+259 LVQGEIPSVDPDDQ

-290 WYEISNWARPSHEC
+290 WYEISNWARPGHEC
-304 CHNLAYWQNQ
+304 RHNLAYWRDQ

-350 PIDDQEIITGESAR
+350 PVDDQEIITGESAR

-390 APAVLR
+390 AAALLR
-396 EAHELAGEGLLD
+396 EAHELAAEGLLD

-419 DCDLVQKGG
+419 DCDLVEKGG
-428 SLPVGPLSRVGE
+428 SLPVGQLSQGGGLPRGDE
-440 LPQVDGLPHQGGLLT
+440 LLPQD
-455 PEEFPHREGS
+455 GS
-465 APDALNSG
+465 APDVLTSG

-488 TVIQRLV
+488 TVIQRLA
-495 GVS
+495 GVQ

>member
-38 EGYAAALLQEVGLY
+38 EGYAAALLREVGLY
-52 APDCSGSVA
+52 APDCSGA
-61 ESQGGG
+61 EAVCQDGG
-67 HKSGGHKVGAGHEG
+67 HKGGRHEG
-81 GAGGVGAGHVGAG
+81 GV
-94 HEGGSGGVGAG
+94 G
-105 GAGGRALTSVFFGGG
+105 GAGAGDAGVGGAGAVHQNGGHQDGRVLTSVFFGGG

-139 TFGLTPGAEVTT
+139 TFGLMPGAEITT

-259 LAQGEIAPVDPDDQ
+259 LAQSEIPPVDPDDQ

-290 WYEISNWARPSHEC
+290 WYEISNWARPGHEC
-304 CHNLAYWQNQ
+304 RHNLAYWRDQ

-327 GSTRFWNLRHPAK
+327 GSARFWNLRHPAK
-340 WMQSLQAGHR
+340 WMQSLRTGHR

-390 APAVLR
+390 AAALLS
-396 EAHELAGEGLLD
+396 EAHELAQEGLL
-408 GALLPDGDSLP
+408 
-419 DCDLVQKGG
+419 
-428 SLPVGPLSRVGE
+428 
-440 LPQVDGLPHQGGLLT
+440 T
-455 PEEFPHREGS
+455 
-465 APDALNSG
+465 SG

-488 TVIQRLV
+488 TVIQRLA

>member
-38 EGYAAALLQEVGLY
+38 EGYAAALLREVGLY
-52 APDCSGSVA
+52 APDCSGTEAVC
-61 ESQGGG
+61 QDGG
-67 HKSGGHKVGAGHEG
+67 HE
-81 GAGGVGAGHVGAG
+81 
-94 HEGGSGGVGAG
+94 
-105 GAGGRALTSVFFGGG
+105 GGRALTSVFFGGG

-132 VLRGLSE
+132 VLRGLRQ
-139 TFGLTPGAEVTT
+139 TFGLVPGAEITT

-157 VTPQYLEALAAGG
+157 VTPQYLEALATGG

-185 LATLDRTHQQKHLVA
+185 LATLDRTHQQQHLVA

-215 LIYGTPGESLADWRA
+215 LIYGTPTESLADWRA
-230 SLDAA
+230 SLNAA
-235 LELGVDHV
+235 LELEVDHV

-259 LAQGEIAPVDPDDQ
+259 LAQGEIPPVDPDDQ

-290 WYEISNWARPSHEC
+290 WYEISNWARPGHEC
-304 CHNLAYWQNQ
+304 RHNLAYWQNQ

-340 WMQSLQAGHR
+340 WMQSLRAGHR
-350 PIDDQEIITGESAR
+350 PVDGQEIITGESAR

-390 APAVLR
+390 AAALLV
-396 EAHELAGEGLLD
+396 EAHELAGEGLLE
-408 GALLPDGDSLP
+408 GALLPDSLP
-419 DCDLVQKGG
+419 DCELMQKGG
-428 SLPVGPLSRVGE
+428 SLPVGQLSLG
-440 LPQVDGLPHQGGLLT
+440 DGLPQGDALLHQG
-455 PEEFPHREGS
+455 GS
-465 APDALNSG
+465 APDALTSG

-478 LTRRGRLLAD
+478 LTRCGRLLAD
-488 TVIQRLV
+488 TVIQRLA
-495 GVS
+495 GVQ

>member
-38 EGYAAALLQEVGLY
+38 EGYAAALLREVGLY
-52 APDCSGSVA
+52 AADRSGSVA
-61 ESQGGG
+61 ESQV
-67 HKSGGHKVGAGHEG
+67 GGHKVGAGG
-81 GAGGVGAGHVGAG
+81 VGAG
-94 HEGGSGGVGAG
+94 HEGGSGRVGAG
-105 GAGGRALTSVFFGGG
+105 DAGSGHQGGRALTSVFFGGG

-157 VTPQYLEALAAGG
+157 VTPQYLEALAVGG

-290 WYEISNWARPSHEC
+290 WYEISNWARPGHEC
-304 CHNLAYWQNQ
+304 RHNLAYWQNQ

-327 GSTRFWNLRHPAK
+327 GSTRFWNLRHPTK

-350 PIDDQEIITGESAR
+350 PIDDQEIITGDSAR

-390 APAVLR
+390 AAALLR
-396 EAHELAGEGLLD
+396 EAHELAGEGLL
-408 GALLPDGDSLP
+408 
-419 DCDLVQKGG
+419 
-428 SLPVGPLSRVGE
+428 
-440 LPQVDGLPHQGGLLT
+440 T
-455 PEEFPHREGS
+455 
-465 APDALNSG
+465 SG

-488 TVIQRLV
+488 TVIQRLA

>member
-38 EGYAAALLQEVGLY
+38 EGYAAALLREVGLY

-67 HKSGGHKVGAGHEG
+67 HKVGAGRKSGGHE
-81 GAGGVGAGHVGAG
+81 
-94 HEGGSGGVGAG
+94 
-105 GAGGRALTSVFFGGG
+105 GGRALTSVFFGGG

-132 VLRGLSE
+132 VLRGLRQ
-139 TFGLTPGAEVTT
+139 TFGLVPGAEVTT

-185 LATLDRTHQQKHLVA
+185 LVTLDRTHQQKHLVA

-259 LAQGEIAPVDPDDQ
+259 LARGKIAPVDPDGQ
-273 ADKYELADETLS
+273 ADKYELADEVLS

-290 WYEISNWARPSHEC
+290 WYEISNWARPGHEC
-304 CHNLAYWQNQ
+304 RHNLAYWRDQ

-327 GSTRFWNLRHPAK
+327 GSKRFWNLRHPTK
-340 WMQSLQAGHR
+340 WAQSLQAGHR

-371 LRLRQGLDLGEY
+371 LRLRQGLDLGGY

-390 APAVLR
+390 AVALLR
-396 EAHELAGEGLLD
+396 EAHELAAEGLLD
-408 GALLPDGDSLP
+408 GTLLPDSLP
-419 DCDLVQKGG
+419 DCDLAQKGG
-428 SLPVGPLSRVGE
+428 SLPVGPLSQVGG
-440 LPQVDGLPHQGGLLT
+440 LPQGDGLPRGDELLT
-455 PEEFPHREGS
+455 PEEFPHREES

-488 TVIQRLV
+488 TVIQRLA